1 MSRSLVVVA
10 LFACMS
16 CSDAEAPKLSEL
28 QAAPEAIV
36 VAGSAFSL
44 KAELW
49 RDFMP
54 VAPPN
59 GQPLAVVGQLCTLD
73 KAVPANLTIDRVS
86 VVFGTEIWTAAI
98 DHVVEVT
105 STTCGA
111 QFVAAG
117 GPKWG
122 PGVTVDVIVR
132 VREGG
137 PGRTFLLRA
146 ANQPIGR
153 TD

>member
-1 MSRSLVVVA
+1 VSKRLAVAA

-28 QAAPEAIV
+28 QTAPEAIV
-36 VAGSAFSL
+36 VSGSAFSL

-59 GQPLAVVGQLCTLD
+59 GQPLAVIGQLCSLD
-73 KAVPANLTIDRVS
+73 KAVPPNLTIDRVW
-86 VVFGTEIWTAAI
+86 VVFGNETWTAAI

-111 QFVAAG
+111 QFSAGG

-122 PGVTVDVIVR
+122 PGVNVDVIVR
-132 VREGG
+132 VRESV
-137 PGRTFLLRA
+137 GRSTLLRA